1 MVVIIWLRIDMMKPA
16 IEARMTVATGR
27 IAWAMTLAM

>member
-1 MVVIIWLRIDMMKPA
+1 MKPA